1 MKLTAILA
9 ASTAIFAAATPLLAE
24 GHAAPITEFRIGLL
38 GGENES
44 DRLANN
50 ECLIQRYEDLLG
62 VPVKLFPAAD
72 YAGVIEGLLG
82 GTLDYAEL
90 GASGY
95 AAVYLEDPDAV
106 EPVAT
111 TIQTDGATGYHS
123 VMVSRADSDIAT
135 LDDMAGKHLGFAD
148 PNSTSGYL
156 IPSVALPVEGYVI
169 EEFFGETSF
178 SGGHEQNVLAVM
190 NGDVDG
196 GVTWTS
202 GVGEWEDGY
211 TSGNLRKMVDK
222 GLLDMNDLQL
232 LWTSPIIPNGPL
244 VLRSTLPQET
254 KDLLIASMMSMPE
267 DDPECFYNA
276 QGGEYAGLVRV
287 DEEFYATIIAA
298 RKAKIENNN

>member
-1 MKLTAILA
+1 MKLSTLLTITA
-9 ASTAIFAAATPLLAE
+9 ASFTAVTPAFAG
-24 GHAAPITEFRIGLL
+24 GHAITEFRIGLL

-50 ECLIQRYEDLLG
+50 ECLIDRYEALLG

-90 GASGY
+90 GSSGY

-106 EPVAT
+106 EPIAT
-111 TIQTDGATGYHS
+111 TVQLDGATGYHS
-123 VMVSRADSDIAT
+123 VLISRADSDIDT
-135 LDDMAGKHLGFAD
+135 LDDMAGKVLGFAD

-156 IPSVALPVEGYVI
+156 VPSVALPEQGYVI
-169 EEFFGETSF
+169 EDFFGSTVF

-202 GVGEWEDGY
+202 GVGEWEEGF

-244 VLRSTLPQET
+244 VLRSTLPQDI
-254 KDLLIASMMSMPE
+254 KDIVTASMMAMPE
-267 DDPECFYNA
+267 DDPECFYAA
-276 QGGEYAGLVRV
+276 QGGEFAGLVEV
-287 DEEFYATIIAA
+287 DEAFYATIIAA

>member
-9 ASTAIFAAATPLLAE
+9 ATTAIFAVATPILA
-24 GHAAPITEFRIGLL
+24 GSNDAPITEFRIGLL
-38 GGENES
+38 GGENEA

-50 ECLIQRYEDLLG
+50 ECLIERYETLLG

-90 GASGY
+90 GSSGY
-95 AAVYLEDPDAV
+95 AAVYLEDPNAV
-106 EPVAT
+106 EPFAT
-111 TIQTDGATGYHS
+111 TVQLDGATGYHS
-123 VMVSRADSDIAT
+123 VMVARADSGIAT
-135 LDDMAGKHLGFAD
+135 LDDMADKSLGFAD

-156 IPSVALPVEGYVI
+156 IPSVSLPQQGYVI
-169 EEFFGETSF
+169 EDFFGSTTF
-178 SGGHEQNVLAVM
+178 SGGHEQNILAVL

-202 GVGEWEDGY
+202 GVGEWEEGF
-211 TSGNLRKMVDK
+211 SAGNLRKMVDK

-244 VLRSTLPQET
+244 VLRTSLPQET
-254 KDLLIASMMSMPE
+254 KDLMIASVMAMPK

-276 QGGEYAGLVRV
+276 QGGEYAGLIEV
-287 DEEFYATIIAA
+287 DEAFYETIIAA
-298 RKAKIENNN
+298 RKAKIENSN

>member
-1 MKLTAILA
+1 MKLSTILA
-9 ASTAIFAAATPLLAE
+9 ASTAFFAAATPLLAAS
-24 GHAAPITEFRIGLL
+24 HTAPITEFRIGIL
-38 GGENES
+38 GGENEA
-44 DRLANN
+44 DRLVNN
-50 ECLIQRYEDLLG
+50 ECLVTRYEDLLG

-95 AAVYLEDPDAV
+95 SAVYLADPTAV
-106 EPVAT
+106 EPIAT
-111 TIQTDGATGYHS
+111 TVQTDGASGYHS
-123 VMVSRADSDIAT
+123 VMVTRVDSGIET

-156 IPSVALPVEGYVI
+156 IPSVALPAQGYVV
-169 EEFFGETSF
+169 EDFFGETSF
-178 SGGHEQNVLAVM
+178 SGGHEQNVLAVL
-190 NGDVDG
+190 NGDVDA

-222 GLLDMNDLQL
+222 GLLDMNDLRL

-244 VLRSTLPQET
+244 VLRSSLPQDT
-254 KDLLIASMMSMPE
+254 KDKIIASMMSMPE

-276 QGGEYAGLVRV
+276 QGGEYAGLIRV
-287 DEEFYATIIAA
+287 NPEFYATIIAA